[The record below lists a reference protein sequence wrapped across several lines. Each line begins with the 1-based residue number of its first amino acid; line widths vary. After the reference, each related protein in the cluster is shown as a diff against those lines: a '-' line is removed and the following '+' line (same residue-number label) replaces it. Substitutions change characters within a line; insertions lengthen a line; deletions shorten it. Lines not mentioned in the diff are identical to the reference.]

1 MSALSGPF
9 ATDLAEFGFELELE
23 CLHQREA
30 ARVPTFA
37 RSLGLGLGL
46 GPGCDE
52 MEAEAEAAAGLR
64 ADTYMATA
72 EALELQLERELQED
86 VDFAA
91 AAAAERGSWW
101 HADLGRSLT
110 GCMARPHFDL
120 SDVLSPGL
128 WRSVEGPAGDLLPP
142 APAPPPGADAT
153 APPGAQL
160 AGRVAR
166 YRRAAARALKGTQLR
181 AAQPAR
187 QGAAAEPVPPRPKR
201 KGPGPGPGP
210 GAGWGQAS
218 PPPAA
223 KRGPAACGLGL
234 PWALAPCT
242 ARRLQA
248 PGEEDPWH

>member
-9 ATDLAEFGFELELE
+9 ATDLPEFGFELELE

-52 MEAEAEAAAGLR
+52 MEMETEAGAAAGLR
-64 ADTYMATA
+64 ADTDMGAA
-72 EALELQLERELQED
+72 QALELQLERELQQD

-142 APAPPPGADAT
+142 SPGPPPGADAT

-166 YRRAAARALKGTQLR
+166 YRRAAARALKGAQLR

-187 QGAAAEPVPPRPKR
+187 QGAARAGPPRPKR
-201 KGPGPGPGP
+201 KGQGQGQGPG
-210 GAGWGQAS
+210 QA
-218 PPPAA
+218 PPAPPA